1 MRSVLRSADD
11 EGDAENEHAVGDDR
25 ADEGGLDDA
34 RQAVVECEE
43 RDEELRQ
50 IPKRG
55 LDHTSDRGAQAR
67 AELFRRAP
75 DEPRKYCDRER
86 RRDEGDDGIRLGEVC
101 HCGGGDE
108 HERQSHLDDVAPGH
122 RPIIEAMTGDELR
135 EVMRRF
141 PAPVA
146 VVTTELDGDRFGL
159 TVGSLVSLSLEPP
172 LVGISIGRASSS
184 HEPIRQAPGW
194 AASLLSGRQIEVAR
208 HFARSGIPPVA
219 MWVGVDVRD
228 GSRGPLV
235 EGALGWLE
243 CRTVS
248 EHEAG
253 DHTIFVGEVESIE
266 LGAGG
271 EGLVY
276 RGGEYHPA

>member
-1 MRSVLRSADD
+1 
-11 EGDAENEHAVGDDR
+11 
-25 ADEGGLDDA
+25 
-34 RQAVVECEE
+34 
-43 RDEELRQ
+43 
-50 IPKRG
+50 
-55 LDHTSDRGAQAR
+55 
-67 AELFRRAP
+67 
-75 DEPRKYCDRER
+75 
-86 RRDEGDDGIRLGEVC
+86 
-101 HCGGGDE
+101 
-108 HERQSHLDDVAPGH
+108 
-122 RPIIEAMTGDELR
+122 MTGEELR

-172 LVGISIGRASSS
+172 LVGISIGKDSSS
-184 HEPIRQAPGW
+184 HEPIRRAGSW
-194 AASLLSGRQIEVAR
+194 AASLLSSEQREVAQ

-219 MWVGVDVRD
+219 LWVGVDVRD

-235 EGALGWLE
+235 EGSLGWLE

-266 LGAGG
+266 LGAAGQ
-271 EGLVY
+271 GLVY